1 MDENTF
7 YYASLLCT
15 EGAVRVL
22 FCISYYTQ
30 DLELEVFH
38 SDVVPKRGDRN
49 DHVSRYSQ
57 VFFFRTS
64 QNP

>member
-22 FCISYYTQ
+22 FCISYFTQ

-49 DHVSRYSQ
+49 DHVSR
-57 VFFFRTS
+57 
-64 QNP
+64 